1 MVLVLSVPWSMWLL
15 QNAAQTDTSVTK
27 VILDRSWWQVLV
39 EIEQALVP
47 LLLIALLVSV
57 VITIGK
63 VAKGIEEVQRLLQ
76 ASSNDISQATQSI
89 RKVAESVQGVTDS
102 VRTEVEGVTETVHSV
117 NDRLR
122 AAAAHAEDRLRRF
135 GALVDVAQEEAEDFV
150 ISAASTLRGVRRS
163 AKVLRRSLFFIRGN
177 GALRARRRRR
187 ASDRDEERRR
197 RKQEGR
203 ERPGIRTPVE
213 DQRR

>member
-39 EIEQALVP
+39 GIEQALVP

-57 VITIGK
+57 VITIAK

-76 ASSNDISQATQSI
+76 ASSNDISLATQSI

-102 VRTEVEGVTETVHSV
+102 VRTEVDEVTETVHSV
-117 NDRLR
+117 NDGLR
-122 AAAAHAEDRLRRF
+122 AAAAHAEDRIRRF

-150 ISAASTLRGVRRS
+150 ISAASTMRGVRRG

-187 ASDRDEERRR
+187 SSDRDEDRRPR
-197 RKQEGR
+197 EKDRR

-213 DQRR
+213 DPPR